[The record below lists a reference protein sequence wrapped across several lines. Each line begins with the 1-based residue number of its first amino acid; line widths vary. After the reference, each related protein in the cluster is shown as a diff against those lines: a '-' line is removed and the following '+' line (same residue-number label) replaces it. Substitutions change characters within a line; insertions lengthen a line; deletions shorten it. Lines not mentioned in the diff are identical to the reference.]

1 MSPTP
6 NPLIYRKVR
15 ILSINAAGAT
25 DGILATNALAH
36 LESSLHRKSGDPN
49 AAFFDVVSRLG
60 VRGILAALFF
70 TRGLKDWSTR
80 PIHGKGHEAEGS
92 IRDMGMLQAS
102 GPHDPTSSDVGD
114 EIMVK
119 SLLDLP
125 KEIKKHN
132 KDVIGGIWKIIVV
145 VELHH

>member
-6 NPLIYRKVR
+6 TPLIYRKVR
-15 ILSINAAGAT
+15 ILFIDAAGAT

-36 LESSLHRKSGDPN
+36 LEFSLHRKSGDPN

-60 VRGILAALFF
+60 VGGNLAALFF
-70 TRGLKDWSTR
+70 TRGLKDG
-80 PIHGKGHEAEGS
+80 HGRGHEAEGS

-125 KEIKKHN
+125 KEIKKQN
-132 KDVIGGIWKIIVV
+132 KDVIGGIWRVMAV
-145 VELHH
+145 VELYHGGGE